1 MQKGLSWYAILL
13 KENLKKRTTW
23 LAAAAML
30 FLLYIVSGIHLP
42 ETDNVSVGLCAGQN
56 VQDYEFLTELQSES
70 GRFRYVEYADEERL
84 YQDVQ
89 SGKLE
94 CAFLLD
100 ERFEQKVEAGSLK
113 DCVYYISNPHTTKG
127 EVAKEAFFAAFF
139 RSYSKKLLEKSE
151 REIFTEHSSSRLKA
165 MEMENEKFLQSDF
178 FRMDVVEVEQET
190 PPEMKTGNCCP
201 IQGIFGLFLLGFM
214 YFANARQYEP
224 KGKWV
229 KCYFSGREGFLFS
242 TLGTYAAAT
251 MPALVGIIFM
261 LTIPVS
267 RGWTVELLRLV
278 LLVLTGAPWIVIYT
292 KLSRSMEAFA
302 ANGLILFLAGALLY
316 PIFWDIA
323 SWIPIVRYLRYLTP
337 LGLWI

>member
-1 MQKGLSWYAILL
+1 MLILDYIIYENLVGGLDCGGAVCRVREGGSAGVGIGCPFGLSSGIYERCGAIPASVPMAPLQSEFAFWNSSLFGMDGNDWLDYDWMRSRGGSSMQKGLSWYAILL

-70 GRFRYVEYADEERL
+70 VRFRYMEYADEERL

-178 FRMDVVEVEQET
+178 ISGDTSCSISTTSMR
-190 PPEMKTGNCCP
+190 KKSLC
-201 IQGIFGLFLLGFM
+201 
-214 YFANARQYEP
+214 
-224 KGKWV
+224 
-229 KCYFSGREGFLFS
+229 KCK
-242 TLGTYAAAT
+242 A
-251 MPALVGIIFM
+251 V
-261 LTIPVS
+261 
-267 RGWTVELLRLV
+267 
-278 LLVLTGAPWIVIYT
+278 
-292 KLSRSMEAFA
+292 
-302 ANGLILFLAGALLY
+302 
-316 PIFWDIA
+316 
-323 SWIPIVRYLRYLTP
+323 
-337 LGLWI
+337 

>member
-1 MQKGLSWYAILL
+1 MQKGLVWFAILL
-13 KENLKKRTTW
+13 KENLKKGTTW

-30 FLLYIVSGIHLP
+30 FLLCIVSGIRLP
-42 ETDNVSVGLCAGQN
+42 EMDNVSVGLCAGQN
-56 VQDYEFLTELQSES
+56 VQDCGILTELQSDF
-70 GRFRYVEYADEERL
+70 GAFQYVEYTDEEQM

-100 ERFEQKVEAGSLK
+100 EQFEQKVELGNLR
-113 DCVYYISNPHTTKG
+113 DCVFYISSPYTTRG

-139 RSYSKKLLEKSE
+139 RSYSRKLLERNE
-151 REIFTEHSSSRLKA
+151 AEIFVEHSSNRLEE
-165 MEMENEKFLQSDF
+165 MEKENEKFLQSDF
-178 FRMDVVEVEQET
+178 FRMDVVEIEQDVS
-190 PPEMKTGNCCP
+190 PEMKTGNCYP
-201 IQGIFGLFLLGFM
+201 VQGIFGLFLLGFM

-251 MPALVGIIFM
+251 LPALVGIIFM